1 MSTNDPKPKIVLRRR
16 RNRWKVLRE
25 EWMEE
30 EDNISK
36 NTPCNLLPNDSL
48 KEIETNRQY
57 TNDKLL

>member
-1 MSTNDPKPKIVLRRR
+1 MSTNDPKSKIVLRRR